1 MASEH
6 GEKGRLHGL
15 GALRHRAFALYW
27 VSRIC
32 AAFAVEMQS
41 TTVGWQV
48 YRLTKDPLDLGF
60 VGLAQFAPF
69 ILLFLV
75 TGLVADRVSRVKIL
89 ASCVAV
95 QAIVALAF
103 FVMTYTGHA
112 SFGWI
117 LALLVVFGVS
127 RAFHSP
133 IHQSITPNLVPAAWL
148 GNAIAWSSTGNT
160 ISRIAGPA
168 VAGVAITVGQ
178 ANGWNELLSYG
189 IAGALLVIAFALTIF
204 IRLKG
209 QRFSREPVSL
219 SSVVAGLHFVW
230 TRQAV
235 FASIAL
241 DLFAVLL
248 GNVTALLP
256 VFAVDVLQVDAEG
269 FGWLRASITAGA
281 FAGALFLTQRP
292 IRRGVGVK
300 LLVSCAIFGVSV
312 VAFGFSTSFYLSLAT
327 LFVMGLSDVVSVN
340 IRHTMAQLITP
351 DEMRGRVGAAVGVF
365 VGASNEVG
373 EFRAG
378 VMAHWIGIV
387 PAVVLGGAMT
397 VAVVLGFAAL
407 FPVLRGMANL
417 DPDALVRA
425 YRPPHDRRGR
435 RPVSA
440 RATATD

>member
-1 MASEH
+1 MASEPGH
-6 GEKGRLHGL
+6 KGRVHGL

-27 VSRIC
+27 VSRIA

-48 YRLTKDPLDLGF
+48 YRLTKDPLDLGL

-69 ILLFLV
+69 IVLFLV

-95 QAIVALAF
+95 QALVALAF
-103 FVMTYTGHA
+103 FMMTYTGHA

-117 LALLVVFGVS
+117 LALLVLFGVS
-127 RAFHSP
+127 RAFHAP
-133 IHQSITPNLVPAAWL
+133 IHQSITPNLVPNEWL

-168 VAGVAITVGQ
+168 AAGLAITIGQ
-178 ANGWNELLSYG
+178 DQGYHELLSYG
-189 IAGALLVIAFALTIF
+189 IAGVLLVVAFFLSVF
-204 IRLKG
+204 IRLRG
-209 QRFSREPVSL
+209 QRLSREPVSL
-219 SSVVAGLHFVW
+219 AAVVAGLRFIW
-230 TRQAV
+230 TRQLV
-235 FASIAL
+235 FAVTSL

-256 VFAVDVLQVDAEG
+256 VFAVDVLHVDAAG

-281 FAGALFLTQRP
+281 FVGALFLTQRP
-292 IRRGVGVK
+292 IRRGVGTK
-300 LLVSCAIFGVSV
+300 LLVSAGVFGVSV
-312 VAFGFSTSFYLSLAT
+312 VAFGFSTSFALSIVT
-327 LFVMGLSDVVSVN
+327 LFVMGLSDVISVN
-340 IRHTMAQLITP
+340 IRHTMAQLVTP

-378 VMAHWIGIV
+378 VMAHWIGLV
-387 PAVVLGGAMT
+387 PAVALGGAMT
-397 VAVVLGFAAL
+397 VGVVLAFAAL
-407 FPVLRGMANL
+407 FPVLGRLATL
-417 DPDALVRA
+417 DPDALVRD
-425 YRPPHDRRGR
+425 YRVPHDRRGR
-435 RPVSA
+435 RL
-440 RATATD
+440 